1 MTRRPAILAASLAAL
16 AFAVYAACNPEVK
29 PTECTAHVEETCG
42 GVTPPSAS
50 GVKATADCGRFSFEL
65 QGVGKGSEK
74 ISRTRHWFG
83 GTDCWP
89 DEDLGTE
96 PRDLPPS
103 VSWEAVDSRGN
114 SFSGTGSE
122 AVFDRGSNVCSAT
135 CTFTLTVSPTKCSP
149 PEPVKK
155 TGTAVFENAV
165 TVTGGGPR
173 VCTTSESHSAHRFP
187 YAVACAANKK
197 SKVTGNAEKVSD
209 DGAAVIVRGTAAG
222 DAAVTV
228 SADCGSDEKSFDVV
242 ELDRLTLRGCGCID
256 GDDPAFETM
265 EGKGEVTGALT
276 TKPAQYSDETYATVD
291 TATRTA
297 HGWFDCERDG
307 VEAEDEPRTNRTYEV
322 VRLGKVEPVDEDCKG
337 NTNKLG
343 VVKFVIGKSYELTET
358 DGKHLK
364 GKAHLEIVDLK
375 PKEKLKKGEGIVYP
389 VLSGDAGSWKLDV
402 TDEKVTPG
410 TLTLRLTDSEHH
422 CGFSDFD
429 FEIVDCACECSS
441 CDQFGKMS
449 GEDGCIELRFGL
461 GRNANGTSARPLRAT
476 LERTDILP
484 PFASQACAEG
494 RVDVSITNGTMCL
507 AFRRTGA
514 AAPVATYRL
523 TPGADTFLADEYRD
537 GVHLSRIRW
546 TVSGG
551 VWTMESLDPSDG
563 FAPIASESL
572 TIVTNGATV
581 AERRTRGGTVSE
593 TRWRDFPGIGSFAF
607 EETVGSGADAMTTY
621 RAPVTS
627 GPASGALLSEVRPD
641 GSWVLNSYD
650 AEGRLASVTTPF
662 GDTAPMLDDSHAVIG
677 YNAHVRKTVYGYA
690 PVDPRDD
697 GTCHPRD
704 PRTTSEYVGSDA
716 DGWRLV
722 SRAWAAQYVSG
733 NERYDIAERAASAQ
747 ASYGDATNPRTVSCY
762 HWRNA
767 DAGELKWRVGED
779 GLKTGRVCSHD
790 GLARTTTTMT
800 APLSGAV
807 PFRTTFSREFM
818 DAKGDV
824 LREETWLV
832 TDGAPELL
840 SWTSYVRDAAGREI
854 RRETS
859 SGEVAERAYA
869 CCGPEWTRD
878 ERGIVTD
885 YVYDSAGREIV
896 TQRGTVQT
904 ETRYDLAGRVSE
916 TVRRG
921 VGTGLALASTRGY
934 DTAGRLAW
942 SVGEDGVRTEYRYGV
957 APEGGE
963 VRTTVRA
970 AGTDCAVTNTTVS
983 YRDGGTKATYLNGI
997 LKSTEVREPFAETAY
1012 EGPRGTAS
1020 PRWSRTETDF
1030 LGRTIAETHPGFRG
1044 ALLVTSN
1051 AYDSANRLV
1060 STRAY
1065 SQPSQPSSPSPLVF
1079 TSFTYD
1085 SLGDRIATVSDR
1097 NLNGVADLAGPD
1109 LVSSNETRY
1118 VKLGNDWWRES
1129 RQFSYHRDDSAEPQL
1144 MSTTRTRLTG
1154 LGSTPAGAA
1163 TFLSPQ
1169 SILVSESVSV
1179 DLRGNATTRLSVR
1192 DRDAATETTVTR
1204 YPTSTTPATTI
1215 SSNGLLVA
1223 STSQTGVT
1231 TTYGYDELERQI
1243 SQTDGRGNT
1252 TRTVYDAQGR
1262 VSSTIDAL
1270 GHATTCGYDAL
1281 GRQTAV
1287 TDPLTNTVY
1296 TAYDA
1301 EGRVLAQRGATYPV
1315 DYTYDAYG
1323 NKTSMTTY
1331 RNENLTNGDTT
1342 RWFYDEPSGC
1352 MTNKLYADGK
1362 GPTYDYTTDG
1372 KLARRVWARGIVT
1385 DYFYDAS
1392 GTLTNTVY
1400 SDDTPTV
1407 SLAYNRAGRQV
1418 EARDAAGVTTFAYD
1432 DFGENTNETVIGV
1445 AGTNVLERF
1454 YDALGRNTG
1463 YALNGV
1469 RQTTLAYDP
1478 VTGRLVMM
1486 TTATGGAGV
1495 PPAQNESDQ
1504 NHCSPSPSTFTS
1516 FQWSYLQGSDL
1527 KTSLTYP
1534 NGLIASWTYD
1544 ANNQLLQVRNATPTN
1559 GISQFD
1565 YAYDAA
1571 GRRTAI
1577 AKSGTA
1583 FEFDDVVSYG
1593 YNARSELT
1601 NAVAALDTN
1610 YRYSCRYDPIGNRES
1625 SSERGTNT
1633 TYAANELNQYTQIA
1647 VEDEDA
1653 FIPEFDD
1660 DGNQTLVK
1668 TATGIWLVTYNG
1680 ENRPI
1685 RWTCGTTNI
1694 VMSYDRMG
1702 RRVTKNDQRFVCD
1715 GYLQICNFHFTAT
1728 APDYNYFTWD
1738 PTESVATRPLMWKR
1752 GDAAAYYTHDGNKNV
1767 SENVGASGVIV
1778 AHYEYADFGAIIA
1791 QTGDSAVEN
1800 PWRFSSEFVDADLG
1814 LIYYVYR
1821 HVDSMQGRWLARDPA
1836 YESGGVNLYGFCE
1849 NNGMYGDLDGLVSI
1863 KDILYGIG
1871 SVGISKELFRYP
1883 LGPGFVILNLNAGA
1897 GFKNCCNQARGER
1910 EVWMMGEV
1918 ELELYYQFGY
1928 HEGDRR
1934 KPLKERK
1941 VKGRDR
1947 NKKVPHPCEPRM
1959 IKEKYYNQAV
1969 KDCRRK
1975 ERGPKDSQDSFNAG
1989 VMFGCESCPERF
2001 VKIEGALFARFAAG
2015 IGFGIGVLAQGNFT
2029 PTIDDPLSL
2038 ENISGDAYLGSAG
2051 KGVSIDVGGNVHV
2064 DFALERIG
2072 DQSPAPLP
2080 LF

>member
-1 MTRRPAILAASLAAL
+1 MTRRPAILAASLARRRAILAASLAAL
-16 AFAVYAACNPEVK
+16 AFAVYAVCNPKVEE
-29 PTECTAHVEETCG
+29 TECASYVEETCG

-50 GVKATADCGRFSFEL
+50 GVRAEAGCDKFSFEL
-65 QGVGKGSEK
+65 QGVRPGSETVL
-74 ISRTRHWFG
+74 RTLRWS
-83 GTDCWP
+83 GTGNCYP
-89 DEDLGTE
+89 DEPLE
-96 PRDLPPS
+96 PRTTELEPS
-103 VSWEAVDSRGN
+103 VVWTATDSQGN

-135 CTFTLTVSPTKCSP
+135 CTFTLTVSPTKCSS
-149 PEPVKK
+149 PEPVVK

-187 YAVACAANKK
+187 YTVACAANKK
-197 SKVTGNAEKVSD
+197 AEVTENAEIASD
-209 DGAAVIVRGTAAG
+209 DGAAVIVRGKAAG

-265 EGKGEVTGALT
+265 EGKGEVTATLST
-276 TKPAQYSDETYATVD
+276 TPAQYSDETYTVV
-291 TATRTA
+291 TPTSTNGTVR
-297 HGWFDCERDG
+297 GWFDCERDG

-322 VRLGKVEPVDEDCKG
+322 VRLGRIEPVDDDCKG
-337 NTNKLG
+337 NTNKL
-343 VVKFVIGKSYELTET
+343 VVVRFVIGKSYELTET
-358 DGKHLK
+358 DGRHLK
-364 GKAHLEIVDLK
+364 GKAELKIVDLK

-389 VLSGDAGSWKLDV
+389 VLSGDAGSWTLDV

-410 TLTLRLTDSEHH
+410 TLTLRLTDFKHS
-422 CGFSDFD
+422 CGFSDFE
-429 FEIVDCACECSS
+429 FEIVDCACECST
-441 CDQFGKMS
+441 CDQFGKMT

-476 LERTDILP
+476 LERTDALP

-494 RVDVSITNGTMCL
+494 RVDVSVTNGTMVL
-507 AFRRTGA
+507 EFRRTGA

-563 FAPIASESL
+563 FAPVASESL
-572 TIVTNGATV
+572 AVVTNGATV

-607 EETVGSGADAMTTY
+607 EETVGSGAEAMTTY

-662 GDTAPMLDDSHAVIG
+662 GDTAPMLDDSHAVIW

-697 GTCHPRD
+697 GSCHPRD
-704 PRTTSEYVGSDA
+704 PRTTSVYVGSDA

-722 SRAWAAQYVSG
+722 SRAWAAQYASG
-733 NERYDIAERAASAQ
+733 NERYDIVERAASAE
-747 ASYGDATNPRTVSCY
+747 ASYGDAANPRTVSCY

-779 GLKTGRVCSHD
+779 GLKTGRAYSHD
-790 GLARTTTTMT
+790 GLARATTTMT

-859 SGEVAERAYA
+859 GGEVAERAYA

-957 APEGGE
+957 SPEGGE

-970 AGTDCAVTNTTVS
+970 VGTDCAVTNTTVS
-983 YRDGGTKATYLNGI
+983 YRDGNTKATYLNGV
-997 LKSTEVREPFAETAY
+997 LRSTEVREPFAETAY

-1020 PRWSRTETDF
+1020 PRWTRTETDF
-1030 LGRTIAETHPGFRG
+1030 LGRTVAETHPGFRG

-1085 SLGDRIATVSDR
+1085 SLGDRVTTVSDR
-1097 NLNGVADLAGPD
+1097 NFNGVADLAGPD

-1118 VKLGNDWWRES
+1118 VKLGSDWWRES

-1144 MSTTRTRLTG
+1144 MSTTRTRVTG
-1154 LGSTPAGAA
+1154 FS
-1163 TFLSPQ
+1163 
-1169 SILVSESVSV
+1169 SETVSV
-1179 DLRGNATTRLSVR
+1179 DLRGNATTRISVR
-1192 DRDAATETTVTR
+1192 DRDAATETTVMR
-1204 YPTSTTPATTI
+1204 YPTSTMPASSV

-1231 TTYGYDELERQI
+1231 TTYGYDELERQV
-1243 SQTDGRGNT
+1243 SVTDGRSNT
-1252 TRTVYDAQGR
+1252 TRTVYDQAGR

-1270 GHATTCGYDAL
+1270 GHATTYGYDAL
-1281 GRQTAV
+1281 GRQTSV
-1287 TDPLTNTVY
+1287 TDPLGHTIT
-1296 TAYDA
+1296 TSYDA
-1301 EGRVLAQRGATYPV
+1301 EGRILAQRGATYPV

-1323 NKTSMTTY
+1323 NKVSMTTY
-1331 RNENLTNGDTT
+1331 RNESLANGDTT
-1342 RWFYDEPSGC
+1342 RWLYDEPSGC

-1362 GPTYDYTTDG
+1362 GPRYDYTPDG

-1385 DYFYDAS
+1385 DYTYDNAGQLVS
-1392 GTLTNTVY
+1392 TTY
-1400 SDDTPTV
+1400 SDTTPTITMSYDRFGNLV
-1407 SLAYNRAGRQV
+1407 NATT
-1418 EARDAAGVTTFAYD
+1418 AGVVTNLYAYD
-1432 DFGENTNETVIGV
+1432 LYGHCTNEWQNDFNLT
-1445 AGTNVLERF
+1445 RF
-1454 YDALGRNTG
+1454 YDSLGRSTG
-1463 YALNGV
+1463 YAINGT
-1469 RQTTLAYDP
+1469 RQTTIAYD
-1478 VTGRLVMM
+1478 TYGRIGSMQVPTAEEEPLHS
-1486 TTATGGAGV
+1486 TTT
-1495 PPAQNESDQ
+1495 
-1504 NHCSPSPSTFTS
+1504 TS
-1516 FQWSYLQGSDL
+1516 NYNSFHWIYLQGSDL
-1527 KTSLTYP
+1527 KQSLTYP
-1534 NGLIASWTYD
+1534 NGLTASWTYD

-1559 GISQFD
+1559 VISQFD
-1565 YAYDAA
+1565 YTYDAA
-1571 GRRTAI
+1571 GRRTEI
-1577 AKSGTA
+1577 AKSGSA

-1601 NAVAALDTN
+1601 NAVAAVDTN
-1610 YRYSCRYDPIGNRES
+1610 YSYNYQYDPIGNRES

-1647 VEDEDA
+1647 AADEDA
-1653 FIPEFDD
+1653 FIPEFDA

-1668 TATGIWLVTYNG
+1668 TATGIWQVAYNG
-1680 ENRPI
+1680 ENRPVL
-1685 RWTCGTTNI
+1685 WTCGKTNI

-1702 RRVTKNDQRFVCD
+1702 RRVTKNDQRFVYD
-1715 GYLQICNFHFTAT
+1715 GYLQIYNYHITT
-1728 APDYNYFTWD
+1728 TTPDYNYFLWD
-1738 PTESVATRPLMWKR
+1738 PTEPVATRPLVWNY
-1752 GDAAAYYTHDGNKNV
+1752 GASAAFYIHDGDKNV
-1767 SENVGASGVIV
+1767 SAIVVTSGAVS
-1778 AHYEYADFGAIIA
+1778 AHYEYAVFGTAITQCGKTA
-1791 QTGDSAVEN
+1791 AVN
-1800 PWRFSSEFVDADLG
+1800 PWRRSSEFDDVEIGCEYYNYREYESAGGRWMSRDPIGEDLYSLSLYSFCANDGNAIDYLG
-1814 LIYYVYR
+1814 LVRFSDLDCKCIKGQCKSDIEKIRTTLNDYLKKMEKDPLGYYRKASDVFRAPWKQDKELIKNSLNNWPTGWRTVNEYKAKIKKLLEDLNDGKGPSVICCPSPNEPILKQECKNTATGYLREGPEALKGRIIMCPEGLLHLKNYGGCGCLILHELLHKLGFKADKLPHLSPDREKDSRKWTEEYRKIYIHNRDIENGMVR
-1821 HVDSMQGRWLARDPA
+1821 LARHLLKMNK
-1836 YESGGVNLYGFCE
+1836 EFRC
-1849 NNGMYGDLDGLVSI
+1849 NGY
-1863 KDILYGIG
+1863 DIW
-1871 SVGISKELFRYP
+1871 
-1883 LGPGFVILNLNAGA
+1883 GP
-1897 GFKNCCNQARGER
+1897 
-1910 EVWMMGEV
+1910 
-1918 ELELYYQFGY
+1918 
-1928 HEGDRR
+1928 
-1934 KPLKERK
+1934 
-1941 VKGRDR
+1941 
-1947 NKKVPHPCEPRM
+1947 
-1959 IKEKYYNQAV
+1959 
-1969 KDCRRK
+1969 
-1975 ERGPKDSQDSFNAG
+1975 S
-1989 VMFGCESCPERF
+1989 
-2001 VKIEGALFARFAAG
+2001 
-2015 IGFGIGVLAQGNFT
+2015 
-2029 PTIDDPLSL
+2029 DDDQL
-2038 ENISGDAYLGSAG
+2038 LGS
-2051 KGVSIDVGGNVHV
+2051 SEEH
-2064 DFALERIG
+2064 LW
-2072 DQSPAPLP
+2072 
-2080 LF
+2080 